1 MQRMNGSFQEA
12 GYPPCRDDQPGARLR
27 EWSNL
32 PRTLSWREARRTLPP
47 EMTSWAVK
55 APAPCLTPSGPTGS
69 PHLLSSYCAPG
80 TGPGWRQGRHL
91 ILQTVLPLPTESA
104 LRPLIHLPLPKLG
117 SVPSLPGPSK
127 QPTPIQYPC
136 RLPTPNKNRT
146 GPSEG
151 GRAPQ
156 ERCLGCPLSPRSLWP
171 HLSR

>member
-1 MQRMNGSFQEA
+1 M
-12 GYPPCRDDQPGARLR
+12 
-27 EWSNL
+27 

-55 APAPCLTPSGPTGS
+55 APAARLTPSGPRGS

-80 TGPGWRQGRHL
+80 TGPGWRWGRRL
-91 ILQTVLPLPTESA
+91 ILPVTQTVLPLPTESA

-127 QPTPIQYPC
+127 HPPIQYPC

-146 GPSEG
+146 GPSERG
-151 GRAPQ
+151 SGPSGAVP
-156 ERCLGCPLSPRSLWP
+156 GLSLVTPVSLATSESV
-171 HLSR
+171 L